1 MRHHRLAVHA
11 CSALF
16 MKLVPSLFLAC
27 ASLLTATQALP
38 AEPQLAAKAW
48 ALYDVS
54 SQQMLLE
61 QASTER
67 IAPGSLTKLMTAYVV
82 FGALRDGTLSLRQQV
97 VPTQYALHLQ
107 RREPRMFLQ
116 AGQAVTVDEL
126 LHGLIVQSAND
137 AARVLAE
144 AVAHHELAFADLM
157 NSEAQRLE
165 MRDTHF
171 VNASG
176 IDEAGHYSSAHDLM
190 LLATAL
196 LRDFPEHIP
205 RYAQRQYSYNGI
217 EQYSTNRL
225 LWLDPHVDGLQAAQV
240 DGLGFSLITSAQRGQ
255 RRLLALVIGAA
266 TPGLRDSASQH
277 LLNHGFR
284 EYETILLYRSQQTV
298 KAVRVW
304 KGTRDLLDV
313 GFATDR
319 YVTIPV
325 GARARLSA
333 TVETL
338 EPLLAPVTNG
348 QQVGILHLALDGTP
362 WLDAPVVALQ
372 RVPLANVFARG
383 IDTIRLLFR

>member
-1 MRHHRLAVHA
+1 MAYSHSL
-11 CSALF
+11 
-16 MKLVPSLFLAC
+16 MKLILPLLLALSGLF
-27 ASLLTATQALP
+27 TP
-38 AEPQLAAKAW
+38 AHAQPLEPQLAGKAYM
-48 ALYDVS
+48 LYDFS
-54 SQQMLLE
+54 SRQILV
-61 QASTER
+61 AHNANER
-67 IAPGSLTKLMTAYVV
+67 MPPGALTKLMTAYLV

-107 RREPRMFLQ
+107 RKEPRMFLQ

-126 LHGLIVQSAND
+126 LNGLIVQSAND

-144 AVAHHELAFADLM
+144 ALAHHELAFADLM

-196 LRDFPEHIP
+196 LRDFPDFIP
-205 RYAQRQYSYNGI
+205 RYARRQYTYNGI
-217 EQYSTNRL
+217 EQYNANRL
-225 LWLDPHVDGLQAAQV
+225 LWLDPHVDGLQAAQI

-266 TPGLRDSASQH
+266 TAELRDSASQH

-284 EYETILLYRSQQTV
+284 EYETILLYRGQQAV

-304 KGTRDLLDV
+304 KGTHDLLDV
-313 GFATDR
+313 GFAADR

-325 GARARLSA
+325 GARTRLSA

-338 EPLLAPVTNG
+338 EPLLAPVNNG

-383 IDTIRLLFR
+383 VDTIRLLFR